1 MLKGPCQEDMAVL
14 EHFCAEVISWCLYLN
29 TKFSYRVT
37 EKVTNKF
44 HQGILTIMILLVI
57 FPSKLL

>member
-14 EHFCAEVISWCLYLN
+14 EHFCAEVITWRLYPN
-29 TKFSYRVT
+29 TKFSRRVE

-44 HQGILTIMILLVI
+44 HQGTLTIIIFLVI